1 MFHGT
6 APGLVHPAG
15 IPEQHKAINLRL
27 SKGYR
32 SVLKNAAFV
41 YASLL
46 INQVSR
52 AVYVVV
58 LARILGPDLYGMLS
72 YGQAWY
78 LAFLPLAL
86 LGMGPLLAH
95 AVGRD
100 REEGA
105 RIANLVASIRIVTI
119 LVTAIVSGVMGI
131 SVSDSPAVST
141 LMIVFAI
148 ALVGRAA
155 SLWADEMYQA
165 YEVNRFSFNQAK
177 VFRTTEV
184 LLGMVLALLTRD
196 VVWVAVGHALVWVAQ
211 GAWGL
216 FQVIRHLQPL
226 APRWHWL
233 EVRLLLITGIPLGL
247 SNVFGGLMIQGG
259 IILYKGAGAENELVG
274 NLAINVQALMIL
286 GSLFVALSRAALPAV
301 SRSVA
306 RGDANHRI
314 YVSVMIRSAF
324 VFGALAAVWAL
335 AIGADIVKLVLGP
348 HYQTAGQWLW
358 LMLWGLVPYIIK
370 QAVTNA
376 LVAHGSYGLT
386 MWINL
391 VGALSMAAAVLV
403 LIEPYGFAGVV
414 VGMLVGFTVDAA
426 FGLLVMVRM
435 KILDHVADIPKLAAV
450 LALMVSIYLAV
461 ASYQPLAAA
470 ILATVVLVF
479 GVILSGIVRGNEKE
493 AIWRLIRRR
502 A

>member
-1 MFHGT
+1 M
-6 APGLVHPAG
+6 
-15 IPEQHKAINLRL
+15 NL
-27 SKGYR
+27 SSGYR

-46 INQVSR
+46 IYQVTR

-58 LARILGPDLYGMLS
+58 VARVLGPDLYGILS

-78 LAFLPLAL
+78 LAFLPLSL
-86 LGMGPLLAH
+86 WGLGPLLVH
-95 AVGRD
+95 TLGRD
-100 REEGA
+100 RAEGTRA
-105 RIANLVASIRIVTI
+105 ANLVASIRIVTI
-119 LVTAIVSGVMGI
+119 LVTAVVSGVIGI
-131 SVSDSPAVST
+131 SVTDSPTLSI

-165 YEVNRFSFNQAK
+165 YEVNHFSFKQAK
-177 VFRTTEV
+177 AFRTADV
-184 LLGMVLALLTRD
+184 LLGIVLALLTRD
-196 VVWVAVGHALVWVAQ
+196 VVWVAIGHALIWVAQ

-216 FQVIRHLQPL
+216 FIVARQLQPL

-233 EVRLLLITGIPLGL
+233 EIRLLLIAGIPLGL
-247 SNVFGGLMIQGG
+247 SNVFDAIMLQGG

-274 NLAINVQALMIL
+274 NLAINVQVLMIL

-306 RGDANHRI
+306 RGDTNHRI

-324 VFGALAAVWAL
+324 FFGVLAAVWAL
-335 AIGADIVKLVLGP
+335 AIGADIVIFVLGK

-358 LMLWGLVPYIIK
+358 LMMWVLVPFIIK
-370 QAVTNA
+370 QAVDNA
-376 LVAHGSYGLT
+376 LVAHGRNGLT
-386 MWINL
+386 MWINF
-391 VGALSMAAAVLV
+391 VGAVSMASAVLL

-414 VGMLVGFTVDAA
+414 AGTLIGFTVNAA
-426 FGLLVMVRM
+426 FGVLVVARM
-435 KILDHVADIPKLAAV
+435 KILDHVSDIPKLAAI
-450 LALMVSIYLAV
+450 LTLTMSIYLA
-461 ASYQPLAAA
+461 AATYQPWFAA
-470 ILATVVLVF
+470 IVATAVLVF
-479 GVILSGIVRGNEKE
+479 GVIMFGVIRDTEKE
-493 AIWRLIRRR
+493 VFWRLIRRR